1 MGFNSLFKNI
11 FGVIEFGESFEF
23 FHFIVFCVV
32 EMRLI
37 YFTLS
42 QSLPK
47 IKFDILSKTKFFS
60 LSIKLIKQF
69 NVIREIFRRIFL

>member
-1 MGFNSLFKNI
+1 
-11 FGVIEFGESFEF
+11 
-23 FHFIVFCVV
+23 
-32 EMRLI
+32 MRLI

-60 LSIKLIKQF
+60 LPIKLIKQF
-69 NVIREIFRRIFL
+69 NVIREIFSRIFLWSQK